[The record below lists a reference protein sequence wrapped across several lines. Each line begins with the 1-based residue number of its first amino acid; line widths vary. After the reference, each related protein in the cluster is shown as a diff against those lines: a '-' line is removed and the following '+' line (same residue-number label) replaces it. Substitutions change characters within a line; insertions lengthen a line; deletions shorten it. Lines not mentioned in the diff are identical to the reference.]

1 MIQQTGF
8 PAPARAVP
16 VLAWRRAAF
25 AMFAVGWGANHFTA
39 LLPIYRRALG
49 LPDTALT
56 AIFGVY
62 LFGLAP
68 GLLLGGPLSDRYG
81 RRPVLLMSVGLSLA
95 GSLTL
100 IAGTPGA
107 VGATALYAGRLLTG
121 VAAGGTFA
129 AGSAWVK
136 ELSARTA
143 EGTGARRA
151 AISLSAGFGAGPLAA
166 GLLAQWASAPTI
178 LPYLAHLALAAAA
191 LALLPGAPET
201 VTLSPVSESVL
212 ARLRVPSAGAPR
224 FRRVV
229 APMAPWVFGSATISF
244 AVLPARAAGRLDGLS
259 VAFTG
264 VVAALTLAT
273 GILAQPLAR
282 RIGHNDPARGAT
294 AGLGAVALGCAIG
307 ALAAVTGSPALVLA
321 AAVVLG
327 GGYGLCLVSGLRE
340 VERLAG
346 PDDLAGLVAVYY
358 VLAYCGF
365 AAPYLLALLAPALG
379 YPAGLLLTAGL
390 AVATLAGVA
399 TQARRLAP
407 LADARERR
415 PNS

>member
-1 MIQQTGF
+1 M
-8 PAPARAVP
+8 
-16 VLAWRRAAF
+16 AWRRAAF
-25 AMFAVGWGANHFTA
+25 ALFAVGWGANHFTA
-39 LLPIYRRALG
+39 LLPIYQRALD

-81 RRPVLLMSVGLSLA
+81 RRPVLLVSVGLSLA

-107 VGATALYAGRLLTG
+107 VALYAGRLLTG

-136 ELSARTA
+136 ELSTGADA
-143 EGTGARRA
+143 GSGARRA

-166 GLLAQWASAPTI
+166 GLLAQWAPAPTI
-178 LPYLAHLALAAAA
+178 VPYLAHLAVAAAA
-191 LALLPGAPET
+191 LVLLPGAPDT
-201 VTLSPVSESVL
+201 VTRSTMSAGVR
-212 ARLRVPSAGAPR
+212 ARLRVPSAGGRR

-229 APMAPWVFGSATISF
+229 LPMAPWVFGSATIAF
-244 AVLPARAAGRLDGLS
+244 AVLPARATGRLDGLS
-259 VAFTG
+259 VVFGG
-264 VVAALTLAT
+264 VVAALTLVA
-273 GILAQPLAR
+273 GILVQPLAR
-282 RIGHNDPARGAT
+282 RIGRDDPARGAR
-294 AGLGAVALGCAIG
+294 AGLGAVALGCAVG
-307 ALAAVTGSPALVLA
+307 AVAAITGSPALVLA
-321 AAVVLG
+321 AAIVLG
-327 GGYGLCLVSGLRE
+327 SGYGLCLVSGLRE

-365 AAPYLLALLAPALG
+365 AAPYLLALLAPTLG
-379 YPAGLLLTAGL
+379 YPASLLLAAGL
-390 AVATLAGVA
+390 AVATLVGVA
-399 TQARRLAP
+399 AR
-407 LADARERR
+407 
-415 PNS
+415 S

>member
-1 MIQQTGF
+1 MRLSSRSTDSL
-8 PAPARAVP
+8 PAHPTPAIP
-16 VLAWRRAAF
+16 PMAWRRAAF
-25 AMFAVGWGANHFTA
+25 ALFAVGWGANHFTA

-81 RRPVLLMSVGLSLA
+81 RRPVLLVSVGLSLA

-107 VGATALYAGRLLTG
+107 VALYAGRLLTG

-136 ELSARTA
+136 ELSTGADA
-143 EGTGARRA
+143 GSGARRA

-166 GLLAQWASAPTI
+166 GLLAQWAPAPTI
-178 LPYLAHLALAAAA
+178 VPYLAHLAVAAAA
-191 LALLPGAPET
+191 LVLLPGAPDT
-201 VTLSPVSESVL
+201 VTRSTMSAGVR
-212 ARLRVPSAGAPR
+212 ARLRVPSAGGRR

-229 APMAPWVFGSATISF
+229 LPMAPWVFGSATIAF
-244 AVLPARAAGRLDGLS
+244 AVLPARATGRLDGLS
-259 VAFTG
+259 VVFGG
-264 VVAALTLAT
+264 VVAALTLVA
-273 GILAQPLAR
+273 GILVQPLAR
-282 RIGHNDPARGAT
+282 RIGRDDPARGAR
-294 AGLGAVALGCAIG
+294 AGLGAVALGCAVG
-307 ALAAVTGSPALVLA
+307 AVAAITGSPALVLA
-321 AAVVLG
+321 AAIVLG
-327 GGYGLCLVSGLRE
+327 SGYGLCLVSGLRE

-365 AAPYLLALLAPALG
+365 AAPYLLALLAPTLG
-379 YPAGLLLTAGL
+379 YPASLLLAAGL
-390 AVATLAGVA
+390 AVATLVGVA
-399 TQARRLAP
+399 AR
-407 LADARERR
+407 
-415 PNS
+415 S

>member
-1 MIQQTGF
+1 M
-8 PAPARAVP
+8 
-16 VLAWRRAAF
+16 AWRRAAF
-25 AMFAVGWGANHFTA
+25 ALFAVGWGANHFTA

-81 RRPVLLMSVGLSLA
+81 RRPVLLVSVGLSLA

-107 VGATALYAGRLLTG
+107 VALYAGRLLTG

-136 ELSARTA
+136 ELSTGADA
-143 EGTGARRA
+143 GSGARRA

-166 GLLAQWASAPTI
+166 GLLAQWAPAPTI
-178 LPYLAHLALAAAA
+178 VPYLAHLAIAAAA
-191 LALLPGAPET
+191 LVLLPGAPDT
-201 VTLSPVSESVL
+201 VTRSAMSAGVR
-212 ARLRVPSAGAPR
+212 ARLRVPSAGGRR

-229 APMAPWVFGSATISF
+229 LPMAPWVFGSATIAF
-244 AVLPARAAGRLDGLS
+244 AVLPARATGRLDGLS
-259 VAFTG
+259 VVFGG
-264 VVAALTLAT
+264 VVAALTLVA
-273 GILAQPLAR
+273 GILVQPLAR
-282 RIGHNDPARGAT
+282 RIGRDDPARGAR
-294 AGLGAVALGCAIG
+294 AGLGAVALGCAVG
-307 ALAAVTGSPALVLA
+307 AVAAITGSPALVLA
-321 AAVVLG
+321 AAIVLG
-327 GGYGLCLVSGLRE
+327 SGYGLCLVSGLRE

-365 AAPYLLALLAPALG
+365 AAPYLLALLAPTLG
-379 YPAGLLLTAGL
+379 YPASLLLAAGL
-390 AVATLAGVA
+390 AVATLVGVA
-399 TQARRLAP
+399 AR
-407 LADARERR
+407 
-415 PNS
+415 S

>member
-1 MIQQTGF
+1 M
-8 PAPARAVP
+8 
-16 VLAWRRAAF
+16 AWRRAAF
-25 AMFAVGWGANHFTA
+25 ALFAVGWGANHFTA
-39 LLPIYRRALG
+39 LLPIYQRALD

-81 RRPVLLMSVGLSLA
+81 RRPVLLVSVGLSLA

-107 VGATALYAGRLLTG
+107 VALYAGRLLTG

-136 ELSARTA
+136 ELSTGADA
-143 EGTGARRA
+143 GSGARRA

-166 GLLAQWASAPTI
+166 GLLAQWAPAPTI
-178 LPYLAHLALAAAA
+178 VPYLAHLAIAAAA
-191 LALLPGAPET
+191 LVLLPGAPDT
-201 VTLSPVSESVL
+201 VTRSAMSAGVR
-212 ARLRVPSAGAPR
+212 ARLRVPSAGGRR

-229 APMAPWVFGSATISF
+229 LPMAPWVFGSATIAF
-244 AVLPARAAGRLDGLS
+244 AVLPARATGRLDGLS
-259 VAFTG
+259 VVFGG
-264 VVAALTLAT
+264 VVAALTLVA
-273 GILAQPLAR
+273 GILVQPLAR
-282 RIGHNDPARGAT
+282 RIGRDDPARGAR
-294 AGLGAVALGCAIG
+294 AGLGAVALGCAVG
-307 ALAAVTGSPALVLA
+307 AVAAITGSPAIVLA
-321 AAVVLG
+321 AAIVLG
-327 GGYGLCLVSGLRE
+327 SGYGLCLVSGLRE

-379 YPAGLLLTAGL
+379 YPASLLLAAGL
-390 AVATLAGVA
+390 AVATLVGVA
-399 TQARRLAP
+399 AR
-407 LADARERR
+407 
-415 PNS
+415 S

>member
-1 MIQQTGF
+1 M
-8 PAPARAVP
+8 
-16 VLAWRRAAF
+16 AWRRAAF
-25 AMFAVGWGANHFTA
+25 ALFAVGWGANHFTA

-81 RRPVLLMSVGLSLA
+81 RRPVLLVSVGLSLT

-107 VGATALYAGRLLTG
+107 VGAVALYAGRLLTG

-136 ELSARTA
+136 ELSTGAG
-143 EGTGARRA
+143 EGSGARRA

-166 GLLAQWASAPTI
+166 GLLAQWAPAPTI
-178 LPYLAHLALAAAA
+178 VPYLAHLAIAAAA
-191 LALLPGAPET
+191 LVLLPGAPDT
-201 VTLSPVSESVL
+201 VTRSAMSAGVR
-212 ARLRVPSAGAPR
+212 ARLRVPSAGVPR
-224 FRRVV
+224 FRRAVL
-229 APMAPWVFGSATISF
+229 PMAPWVFGSATIAF
-244 AVLPARAAGRLDGLS
+244 AVLPARATGRLDGLS
-259 VAFTG
+259 VLFGG
-264 VVAALTLAT
+264 VVAALTLAA
-273 GILAQPLAR
+273 GILVQPLAR
-282 RIGHNDPARGAT
+282 RIGRDDPARGAL
-294 AGLGAVALGCAIG
+294 AGLGAVALGCAVG
-307 ALAAVTGSPALVLA
+307 AVAAMTGSPALVLA
-321 AAVVLG
+321 AAIVLG
-327 GGYGLCLVSGLRE
+327 SGYGLCLVSGLRE

-379 YPAGLLLTAGL
+379 YPASLLLAAGL
-390 AVATLAGVA
+390 AVATLVGVA
-399 TQARRLAP
+399 AR
-407 LADARERR
+407 
-415 PNS
+415 S

>member
-1 MIQQTGF
+1 M
-8 PAPARAVP
+8 
-16 VLAWRRAAF
+16 AWRRAAF
-25 AMFAVGWGANHFTA
+25 ALFAVGWGANHFTA

-81 RRPVLLMSVGLSLA
+81 RRPVLLVSVGLSLA

-107 VGATALYAGRLLTG
+107 VALYAGRLLTG

-136 ELSARTA
+136 ELSTGADA
-143 EGTGARRA
+143 GSGARRA

-166 GLLAQWASAPTI
+166 GLLAQWAPAPTI
-178 LPYLAHLALAAAA
+178 VPYLAHLAVAAAA
-191 LALLPGAPET
+191 LVLLPGAPDT
-201 VTLSPVSESVL
+201 VTRSTMSAGVR
-212 ARLRVPSAGAPR
+212 ARLRVPSAGGRR

-229 APMAPWVFGSATISF
+229 LPMAPWVFGSATIAF
-244 AVLPARAAGRLDGLS
+244 AVLPARATGRLDGLS
-259 VAFTG
+259 VVFGG
-264 VVAALTLAT
+264 VVAALTLVA
-273 GILAQPLAR
+273 GILVQPLAR
-282 RIGHNDPARGAT
+282 RIGRDDPARGAR
-294 AGLGAVALGCAIG
+294 AGLGAVALGCAVG
-307 ALAAVTGSPALVLA
+307 AVAAITGSPALVLA
-321 AAVVLG
+321 AAIVLG
-327 GGYGLCLVSGLRE
+327 SGYGLCLVSGLRE

-365 AAPYLLALLAPALG
+365 AAPYLLALLAPTLG
-379 YPAGLLLTAGL
+379 YPASLLLAAGL
-390 AVATLAGVA
+390 AVATLVGVA
-399 TQARRLAP
+399 AR
-407 LADARERR
+407 
-415 PNS
+415 S

>member
-1 MIQQTGF
+1 M
-8 PAPARAVP
+8 
-16 VLAWRRAAF
+16 AWRRAAF
-25 AMFAVGWGANHFTA
+25 ALFAVGWGANHFTA

-81 RRPVLLMSVGLSLA
+81 RRPVLLVSVGLSLA

-107 VGATALYAGRLLTG
+107 VALYAGRLLTG

-136 ELSARTA
+136 ELSTGADA
-143 EGTGARRA
+143 GSGARRA

-166 GLLAQWASAPTI
+166 GLLAQWAPAPTI
-178 LPYLAHLALAAAA
+178 VPYLAHLAIAAAA
-191 LALLPGAPET
+191 LVLLPGAPDT
-201 VTLSPVSESVL
+201 VTRSTMSAGVR
-212 ARLRVPSAGAPR
+212 ARLRVPSAGGRR

-229 APMAPWVFGSATISF
+229 LPMAPWVFGSATIAF
-244 AVLPARAAGRLDGLS
+244 AVLPARATGRLDGLS
-259 VAFTG
+259 VVFGG
-264 VVAALTLAT
+264 VVAALTLVA
-273 GILAQPLAR
+273 GILVQPLAR
-282 RIGHNDPARGAT
+282 RIGRDDPARGAR
-294 AGLGAVALGCAIG
+294 AGLGAVALGCAVG
-307 ALAAVTGSPALVLA
+307 AVAAITGSPAIVLA
-321 AAVVLG
+321 AAIVLG
-327 GGYGLCLVSGLRE
+327 SGYGLCLVSGLRE

-379 YPAGLLLTAGL
+379 YPASLLLAAGL
-390 AVATLAGVA
+390 AVATLVGVA
-399 TQARRLAP
+399 AR
-407 LADARERR
+407 
-415 PNS
+415 S

>member
-1 MIQQTGF
+1 M
-8 PAPARAVP
+8 
-16 VLAWRRAAF
+16 AWRRAAF
-25 AMFAVGWGANHFTA
+25 ALFAVGWGANHFTA

-81 RRPVLLMSVGLSLA
+81 RRPVLLVSVGLSLA

-107 VGATALYAGRLLTG
+107 VGAVALYAGRLLTG

-136 ELSARTA
+136 ELSTGADA
-143 EGTGARRA
+143 GSGARRA
-151 AISLSAGFGAGPLAA
+151 AISLPAAGRAGR
-166 GLLAQWASAPTI
+166 GLLAQWAPAPTI
-178 LPYLAHLALAAAA
+178 VPYLAHLAIAAAA
-191 LALLPGAPET
+191 LVLLPGAPDT
-201 VTLSPVSESVL
+201 VTRSAMSAGVR
-212 ARLRVPSAGAPR
+212 ARLRVPSAGVPR

-229 APMAPWVFGSATISF
+229 LPMAPWVFGSATIAF
-244 AVLPARAAGRLDGLS
+244 AVLPARATGRLDGLS
-259 VAFTG
+259 VVFGG
-264 VVAALTLAT
+264 VVAALTLAA
-273 GILAQPLAR
+273 GILVQPLAR
-282 RIGHNDPARGAT
+282 RIGRDDPARGAR
-294 AGLGAVALGCAIG
+294 AGLGAVALGCAVG
-307 ALAAVTGSPALVLA
+307 AVAAMTGSPALVLA
-321 AAVVLG
+321 AAIVLG
-327 GGYGLCLVSGLRE
+327 SGYGLCLVSGLRE

-379 YPAGLLLTAGL
+379 YPASLLLAAGL
-390 AVATLAGVA
+390 AVATLVGVA
-399 TQARRLAP
+399 AR
-407 LADARERR
+407 
-415 PNS
+415 S

>member
-8 PAPARAVP
+8 PGQARSVP
-16 VLAWRRAAF
+16 VIAWRRAAF

-39 LLPIYRRALG
+39 LLPIYRRALD

-68 GLLLGGPLSDRYG
+68 GLLLGGPFSDRYG
-81 RRPVLLMSVGLSLA
+81 RRPVLLVSVGLSLA

-100 IAGTPGA
+100 IAGAPGA
-107 VGATALYAGRLLTG
+107 VGAAALYVGRLLTG
-121 VAAGGTFA
+121 MAAGGTFA

-136 ELSARTA
+136 ELSAGSA

-166 GLLAQWASAPTI
+166 GLLAQWAPASAI
-178 LPYLAHLALAAAA
+178 LPYLAHLAITAVA

-201 VTLSPVSESVL
+201 VTPSANESVL

-244 AVLPARAAGRLDGLS
+244 AVLPARAAGRLDELS
-259 VAFTG
+259 VVFAG
-264 VVAALTLAT
+264 VVVAFTLAT
-273 GILAQPLAR
+273 GILVQPLAR
-282 RIGHNDPARGAT
+282 RIGRDDPAHGAT
-294 AGLGAVALGCAIG
+294 AGLGAIALGCAVG
-307 ALAAVTGSPALVLA
+307 AVAAATGSPTLVLA
-321 AAVVLG
+321 AAVALG

-379 YPAGLLLTAGL
+379 YPAGLLLAACL
-390 AVATLAGVA
+390 AVVTLLVVVV
-399 TQARRLAP
+399 QARRPAP
-407 LADARERR
+407 LTYTHGRKQGL
-415 PNS
+415 

>member
-1 MIQQTGF
+1 M
-8 PAPARAVP
+8 
-16 VLAWRRAAF
+16 AWRRAAF
-25 AMFAVGWGANHFTA
+25 ALFAVGWGANHFTA
-39 LLPIYRRALG
+39 LLPIYQRALD

-81 RRPVLLMSVGLSLA
+81 RRPVLLVSVGLSLA

-107 VGATALYAGRLLTG
+107 VALYAGRLLTG

-136 ELSARTA
+136 ELSTGADA
-143 EGTGARRA
+143 GSGARRA

-166 GLLAQWASAPTI
+166 GLLAQWAPAPTI
-178 LPYLAHLALAAAA
+178 VPYLAHLAIAAAA
-191 LALLPGAPET
+191 LVLLPGAPDT
-201 VTLSPVSESVL
+201 VTRSAMSAGVR
-212 ARLRVPSAGAPR
+212 ARLRVPSAGGRR

-229 APMAPWVFGSATISF
+229 LPMAPWVFGSATIAF
-244 AVLPARAAGRLDGLS
+244 AVLPARATGRLDGLS
-259 VAFTG
+259 VVFGG
-264 VVAALTLAT
+264 VVAALTLVA
-273 GILAQPLAR
+273 GILVQPLAR
-282 RIGHNDPARGAT
+282 RIGRDDPARGAR
-294 AGLGAVALGCAIG
+294 AGLGAVALGCAVG
-307 ALAAVTGSPALVLA
+307 AVAAITGSPALVLA
-321 AAVVLG
+321 AAIVLG
-327 GGYGLCLVSGLRE
+327 SGYGLCLVSGLRE

-365 AAPYLLALLAPALG
+365 AAPYLLALLAPTLG
-379 YPAGLLLTAGL
+379 YPASLLLAAGL
-390 AVATLAGVA
+390 AVATLVGVA
-399 TQARRLAP
+399 AR
-407 LADARERR
+407 
-415 PNS
+415 S